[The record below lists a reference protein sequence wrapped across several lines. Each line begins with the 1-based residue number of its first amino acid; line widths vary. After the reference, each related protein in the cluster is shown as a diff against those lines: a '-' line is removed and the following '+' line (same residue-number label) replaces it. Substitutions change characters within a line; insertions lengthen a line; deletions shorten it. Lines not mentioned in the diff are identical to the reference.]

1 MVINGEKKTK
11 WKHICAPIYTY
22 PVQSTTL
29 EAECGSGC
37 PIIEKD
43 QLEELQE
50 VENSEPASS
59 EKWNDFQ
66 KRKG

>member
-1 MVINGEKKTK
+1 M
-11 WKHICAPIYTY
+11 
-22 PVQSTTL
+22 L
-29 EAECGSGC
+29 EAEWGSGC
-37 PIIEKD
+37 RIIEKD